1 MKAFLRLFSIAS
13 FVLAT
18 LTTQAGTIQYP
29 AENPVFK
36 LELPDGW
43 TTLADKDGNL
53 DVKANDKSDFD
64 FSITP
69 APPGTP
75 QEVKALLP
83 VLAKTMGVDLKEF
96 AADEIRNVTSPTGIK
111 VMVLTAKG
119 KMEDQNMIITVAA
132 FAPVMNKYF
141 VIMSIAEKSVDEA
154 HDKAMGKIVNSI
166 KAIE

>member
-1 MKAFLRLFSIAS
+1 VKTFLRLFAIAT

-18 LTTQAGTIQYP
+18 FTVQAGTVQYP
-29 AENPVFK
+29 AEHPVFK

-43 TTLADKDGNL
+43 TAATDADGNL
-53 DVKANDKSDFD
+53 DVKANDKGDFD

-69 APPGTP
+69 APSSTP
-75 QEVKALLP
+75 LEVKGFLLE
-83 VLAKTMGVDLKEF
+83 LAKTMGKEMKGF
-96 AADEIRNVTSPTGIK
+96 AADEIRNVTSPTGMK

-119 KMEDQNMIITVAA
+119 KMEDQNMIITAAA
-132 FAPVMNKYF
+132 FAPLMNKYF
-141 VIMSIAEKSVDEA
+141 VIMSIAEKGVDEA